1 MDLELSDD
9 QRMLKDSVDRLVAD
23 QYDVDQRRT
32 YMAQPGGWSPEMWSA
47 FAELGLT
54 MLPFSEEQ
62 GGLGLGG
69 VETMIVGEAFG
80 RGLVVEPYLPS
91 VVLAGTAISEAA
103 TPEQAQRW
111 LPGIM
116 SGETVGALVTEG
128 AVDCRRDGDDWV
140 LDGTATVVLGGDSA
154 TLLVVPAGDALF
166 VVAADAPGL
175 TRRGYRLH
183 GGGGA
188 ADLTLTGVRL
198 SEADRLGGN
207 GGLTHALE
215 AGIAWA
221 AAEAVGAMQA
231 ALDLTVEFLKTREQF
246 GKPIAV
252 NQSLQHRAAEMLVEV
267 EQARSAAMYA
277 ALLAQE
283 RDDHVRATGYCA
295 VKAVVGKA
303 GRFVAQNAVQLHGG
317 IGVSEEH
324 VISHYF
330 RRLTAIG
337 MLLGDTESHL
347 ARLAALGG
355 FTSATPHFDTAA

>member
-9 QRMLKDSVDRLVAD
+9 QRMLKESVDRLVAER
-23 QYDVDQRRT
+23 YDLDQRRG
-32 YMAQPGGWSPEMWSA
+32 YMSQPAGWSAEMWSA
-47 FAELGLT
+47 FADLGLT

-80 RGLVVEPYLPS
+80 RALVIEPYLPS
-91 VVLAGTAISEAA
+91 VVLAGTAISHAG
-103 TPEQAQRW
+103 TPDQVAEW
-111 LPGIM
+111 LPPIM
-116 SGETVGALVTEG
+116 SGETICALATEAAVTAERTG
-128 AVDCRRDGDDWV
+128 ETWI
-140 LDGTATVVLGGDSA
+140 LDGAAKVVLGGDTA
-154 TLLVVPAGDALF
+154 GQLVIPAGDDLF
-166 VVAADAPGL
+166 VLPADAAGL
-175 TRRGYRLH
+175 QRRGYRVH

-188 ADLTLTGVRL
+188 ADLTLIGVKLPEKNRL
-198 SEADRLGGN
+198 SGN
-207 GGLTHALE
+207 GGCTRALE
-215 AGIAWA
+215 AGIAWL

-231 ALDLTVEFLKTREQF
+231 ALDLTVEYLKTREQF

-277 ALLAQE
+277 ALLCDE
-283 RDDHVRATGYCA
+283 HDDHVRATGYAA
-295 VKAVVGKA
+295 VKAVIGKA
-303 GRFVAQNAVQLHGG
+303 GRFVAQNSVQLHGG

-337 MLLGDTESHL
+337 MLLGDTESQIT
-347 ARLAALGG
+347 RLAELGG
-355 FTSATPHFDTAA
+355 FTTAAPHFD